1 MFERFTESS
10 RAVLVEAEG
19 VAVELGSGYIGAG
32 HLLYGCAEGREET
45 AGKPLHQCGITAASI
60 RRELPRTDAQ
70 STVHVDPVALSAIGI
85 DYEGV
90 RAAVEETFGP
100 GALDT
105 AADRRVSTTKTR
117 KPRFT
122 PGAKRSL
129 ELSLRV
135 AVELS
140 PRHGVFTSAEK
151 TRITPGHLLLGLL
164 RLDSELV
171 SSILEQADVTV
182 AALSAAVLSQLA
194 VTA

>member
-1 MFERFTESS
+1 MFERFTEPS

-19 VAVELGSGYIGAG
+19 LAVELGSGYISAA

-45 AGKPLHQCGITAASI
+45 AGQPLHECGITAASI
-60 RRELPRTDAQ
+60 RRLLPRAGAPSIQD
-70 STVHVDPVALSAIGI
+70 VDPAALRAIGI

-105 AADRRVSTTKTR
+105 APDRRVSATKAR

-122 PGAKRSL
+122 PEAKRSL

-140 PRHGVFTSAEK
+140 PRRGLFTSTEK
-151 TRITPGHLLLGLL
+151 TRIMPGHLLLGLL
-164 RLDSELV
+164 RLDGEVV
-171 SSILEQADVTV
+171 SGILEQADTTV

-194 VTA
+194 EAA